1 MSRLFL
7 YIKAYVF
14 YIFLFTV
21 FAVRVV
27 NTCHSIYKYDLFTK
41 CLISKMSIGADN
53 GESYIATN
61 IDKMRKTMSSSVRN
75 YLPSPHSELLLG
87 IVVGINDLTKV
98 PAFNDMVRST
108 GTIHVVVVSGYNIS
122 LVFSLIIGILGTKY
136 KFKNFFIA
144 QILALIYSILSGFE
158 PPVIRAWI
166 MGLISS
172 FGNYLGRRVNALDA
186 LILSA
191 LMMLA
196 YNPTYFISL
205 SFQLSF
211 LATLGLVLYGDI
223 FSTILKSK
231 NIFIVD
237 LSTTL
242 SAQVFVWPLIS
253 HIFESVNII
262 SPLVNSLIL
271 WTIPLATIVGSIF
284 LVSTFINHSIA
295 LLLSYFA
302 VVPLD
307 LFIRLGLLFSK
318 LPFNSVV
325 FRPSANFIILYYLLT
340 LFSPV
345 FMKKIFKKKGFNES

>member
-1 MSRLFL
+1 MP
-7 YIKAYVF
+7 
-14 YIFLFTV
+14 
-21 FAVRVV
+21 
-27 NTCHSIYKYDLFTK
+27 CHSIYEYDILTK
-41 CLISKMSIGADN
+41 CLTSKIPLSSEN
-53 GESYIATN
+53 RESYITDI
-61 IDKMRKTMSSSVRN
+61 IDKMRETMSSSVRN

-98 PAFNDMVRST
+98 PAFNDMVRGT

-136 KFKNFFIA
+136 KFKSFFIA

-172 FGNYLGRRVNALDA
+172 FGSYLGRSVNALDA
-186 LILSA
+186 LMLSA
-191 LMMLA
+191 LLMLS
-196 YNPTYFISL
+196 YNPAYFISL

-231 NIFIVD
+231 NTLIVD

-253 HIFESVNII
+253 YIFESVNII

-271 WTIPLATIVGSIF
+271 WTIPLATIVGGIF

-295 LLLSYFA
+295 LLLSYF
-302 VVPLD
+302 VIVPLD
-307 LFIRLGLLFSK
+307 IFVRLGSAFLK
-318 LPFNSVV
+318 LPFNSIVYK
-325 FRPSANFIILYYLLT
+325 PSIEFVALYYLVAL
-340 LFSPV
+340 LLPV
-345 FMKKIFKKKGFNES
+345 LIKRIAKKKLYI